1 MKKIILVLAV
11 LITILSLYK
20 KEKTI
25 IPEESIRFRI
35 IANSN
40 LEKDQEIKKEIV
52 KNISPQLKTIKDF
65 QTIEETRKYL
75 TEELPT
81 LEDIVDNTLKK
92 SHLNNSF
99 HINYGKNF
107 FPEKEYKEV
116 TYPEG
121 EYESLVITL
130 GEGKGENFWCVL
142 FPPICFMDEEEDIE
156 YKSFFKEIIDKYFS

>member
-11 LITILSLYK
+11 LTTILSLYK
-20 KEKTI
+20 KEKTV

-35 IANSN
+35 IASSN

-52 KNISPQLKTIKDF
+52 KNIYPQLKTIKNF

-75 TEELPT
+75 IEELPT
-81 LEDIVDNTLKK
+81 LEEIVDNTLKK
-92 SHLNNSF
+92 NHLSNSF